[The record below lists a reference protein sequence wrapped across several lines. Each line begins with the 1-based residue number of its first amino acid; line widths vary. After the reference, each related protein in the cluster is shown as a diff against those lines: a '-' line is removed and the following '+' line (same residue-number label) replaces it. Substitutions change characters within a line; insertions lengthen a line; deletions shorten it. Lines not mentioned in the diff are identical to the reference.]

1 MSDVDDGSHSS
12 CSNSDE
18 NEEVEETK
26 KPKRT
31 TMNMPKGF
39 RSWLKGLKEKL
50 EKSEVSRVDVGL
62 EEMKKLVRGNR
73 GLLFAR
79 NLEVGQDGK
88 KGWRIMWAGKVLQNA
103 NENTSLMFLPK
114 GKEDDEGVK
123 VHVYGNWEDEG
134 KEKENGNVV
143 AFKRRAGKQKAG
155 NVELVEM
162 VRKTAKEIA
171 ADVFQLVSTKM

>member
-1 MSDVDDGSHSS
+1 MSDVEDGSHSS

-39 RSWLKGLKEKL
+39 RGWLKGLKEKL
-50 EKSEVSRVDVGL
+50 EKSEVSRVDFGL
-62 EEMKKLVRGNR
+62 EEMKKLARGNR

-88 KGWRIMWAGKVLQNA
+88 KGWRIMWAGKVLQNS
-103 NENTSLMFLPK
+103 NENASLMFLPK
-114 GKEDDEGVK
+114 GKEDEGMK

-134 KEKENGNVV
+134 NKEKNGNVV